1 MRKFNFSE
9 WLSSSGGPLV
19 VVDESKAALW
29 TGIDGQPSDYEIACQ
44 ASDYVSTLTMHG
56 SEVLVL
62 GDEPLQTAIA
72 TSDDFLL
79 IIRWKWADSEADVH
93 AAIKKIDFDAVSYIE
108 KLNIE
113 WLDKQLVMFDAA
125 DAFNS
130 RQCLRLKINSRKNE
144 ISTFI
149 YEPTSTTALLIHVI
163 TSL

>member
-1 MRKFNFSE
+1 
-9 WLSSSGGPLV
+9 
-19 VVDESKAALW
+19 
-29 TGIDGQPSDYEIACQ
+29 
-44 ASDYVSTLTMHG
+44 
-56 SEVLVL
+56 VLVL

-125 DAFNS
+125 DVFNS